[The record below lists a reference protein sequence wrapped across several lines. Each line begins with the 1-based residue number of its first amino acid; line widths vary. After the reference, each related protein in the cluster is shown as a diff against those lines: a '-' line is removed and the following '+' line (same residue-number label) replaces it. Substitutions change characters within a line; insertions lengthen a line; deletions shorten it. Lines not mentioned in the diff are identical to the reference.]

1 MNPRVSVVITT
12 CRRPH
17 LVSRAVHSALGQT
30 LTEIEVIVVVDGPD
44 PATTDTLALIHD
56 KRLRVHVRAQCGGQ
70 AAAINTGIALARGE
84 WSALLDDD
92 DHWFP
97 AKLERQLCTA
107 EASVHANPIVTC
119 RFLVRTES
127 TGAIW
132 PRRLP
137 RPGEPVC
144 EYMFC
149 RSTWAFGEGI
159 LQTSTLFARTRLLQ
173 LLPMDE
179 TLARHPDLDWMLRAD
194 RRKDV
199 GFEAPPGPEPLAVW
213 EVQRGRDRLS
223 LQRDWRYSLKWIQG
237 VRGIV
242 TARAYA
248 GFVLTWVSS
257 SARQQ
262 RDWSA
267 FVALARRAI
276 AEGSPNRMEWFVHL
290 TIWIVPEALRVRV
303 SRKFAPIETAIG
315 TAPPSVTQGFDR
327 F

>member
-1 MNPRVSVVITT
+1 
-12 CRRPH
+12 
-17 LVSRAVHSALGQT
+17 
-30 LTEIEVIVVVDGPD
+30 
-44 PATTDTLALIHD
+44 
-56 KRLRVHVRAQCGGQ
+56 
-70 AAAINTGIALARGE
+70 
-84 WSALLDDD
+84 
-92 DHWFP
+92 
-97 AKLERQLCTA
+97 
-107 EASVHANPIVTC
+107 
-119 RFLVRTES
+119 
-127 TGAIW
+127 
-132 PRRLP
+132 
-137 RPGEPVC
+137 
-144 EYMFC
+144 MFC

-199 GFEAPPGPEPLAVW
+199 AFEAPPGPEPLAVW